1 MPHVAP
7 HPSMPPAASDIN
19 FYLPISLFRLF
30 FKLFLAF
37 LSCDNRLFFTIA
49 SLFCISQCSPC
60 CLTHVILPVFCCYF
74 ALLGW
79 QISQT
84 ENACGASPVAQLV
97 KTQLSMQKIQE
108 AWVLSLGWED
118 TLEKEMATHSSI
130 LAWKIPWTEESG
142 GVQSM
147 GSQRVGHHWATE
159 QQRNALWSTCSWD
172 APFCCPHWL
181 LSVTAGNLPGLRELS
196 QEQANSY
203 VLFSIWN
210 WHSQAWI
217 HDAG

>member
-1 MPHVAP
+1 MWQQALFHNCFSVLYLSVLSLLPDTCNS
-7 HPSMPPAASDIN
+7 PS
-19 FYLPISLFRLF
+19 
-30 FKLFLAF
+30 FL
-37 LSCDNRLFFTIA
+37 L
-49 SLFCISQCSPC
+49 LFCPSWVTNI
-60 CLTHVILPVFCCYF
+60 TDR
-74 ALLGW
+74 
-79 QISQT
+79 
-84 ENACGASPVAQLV
+84 NACGASPVAQLV

-181 LSVTAGNLPGLRELS
+181 LSVTAGNLTGLRELS